1 MSSMEHFREQ
11 PGYAR
16 SIPPE
21 LALLV
26 LLAAFATGIL
36 LAWPW
41 NWH

>member
-1 MSSMEHFREQ
+1 MSSMEHPVAKPAF
-11 PGYAR
+11 AR

-26 LLAAFATGIL
+26 LLGAFIL
-36 LAWPW
+36 GMAMSWPW

>member
-1 MSSMEHFREQ
+1 MASMEQ

-21 LALLV
+21 LALIV
-26 LLAAFATGIL
+26 LLTAFAVGLI

>member
-1 MSSMEHFREQ
+1 MEQTGH
-11 PGYAR
+11 AR

-26 LLAAFATGIL
+26 LLGAFIAGIAM
-36 LAWPW
+36 AWPW

>member
-1 MSSMEHFREQ
+1 MSSMEQSSGH
-11 PGYAR
+11 AR

-26 LLAAFATGIL
+26 LLAAFATGLI

-41 NWH
+41 NWQ

>member
-1 MSSMEHFREQ
+1 MASMEQSGH
-11 PGYAR
+11 AR

-26 LLAAFATGIL
+26 LLTAFVVGMA